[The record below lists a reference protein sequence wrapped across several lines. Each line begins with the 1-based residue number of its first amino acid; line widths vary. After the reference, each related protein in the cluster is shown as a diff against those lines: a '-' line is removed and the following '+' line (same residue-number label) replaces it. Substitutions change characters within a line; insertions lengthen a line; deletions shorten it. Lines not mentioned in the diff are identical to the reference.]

1 MIFLLNRS
9 LPKVYGFK
17 SKKMTISI
25 NNQEQIV
32 SANSSIAS
40 ILEELCLSKDGI
52 AIAVNNEIITKSEW
66 SQTLIK
72 GKDTIIIIQATQ
84 GG

>member
-32 SANSSIAS
+32 SANSSIVS

-52 AIAVNNEIITKSEW
+52 AIAVNNEIITKSKW
-66 SQTLIK
+66 SQTVIE
-72 GKDTIIIIQATQ
+72 GKDTITIIQATQ